1 MLGIIL
7 AIVAAFIQAL
17 GDIGKKKLTAIAP
30 PALVNWIPVTFGVIA
45 GGAFHLIYGFP
56 LVNWETLA
64 PVAMLAAA
72 LLILIEFRFVKAIS
86 SGDLSLV
93 MPFTATIPIFS
104 GLVAWGMSGEEPT
117 RAALIGILVIVV
129 GSWLMFANLRNWQS
143 ILEPFKQMIYQPAP
157 RYALQFC
164 FLNGFFINIMKM
176 GGEQS
181 SSLFFLWIVLI
192 QEWIVLS
199 IILAKQRVNPLAVVL
214 SRPLLAIGTGI
225 GWGLGIALVF
235 VSISLTL
242 VAYATAAN
250 RSHALF
256 VVLLSYIIL
265 KEGDIKRRL
274 VACSIMLI
282 GVFIILFG
290 R

>member
-7 AIVAAFIQAL
+7 AIVAAFVQAL

-30 PALVNWIPVTFGVIA
+30 ATLVNWIPVTFGVLM
-45 GGAFHLIYGFP
+45 GAAYHLLIGIPEFS
-56 LVNWETLA
+56 LNILA
-64 PVAMLAAA
+64 PTAILAAA
-72 LLILIEFRFVKAIS
+72 FLILIEFRFVKAIS

-104 GLVAWGMSGEEPT
+104 GLVAWFFSGEQP
-117 RAALIGILVIVV
+117 ANSALIGILIIVV
-129 GSWLMFANLRNWQS
+129 GSWLMFANLKSWRS
-143 ILEPFKQMIYQPAP
+143 VLEPFRQMIYQPAP
-157 RYALQFC
+157 RYALEFC
-164 FLNGFFINIMKM
+164 FLNGFFINLMKY

-181 SSLFFLWIVLI
+181 SPLFFLWIVLAL
-192 QEWIVLS
+192 EWIMLCLLLV
-199 IILAKQRVNPLAVVL
+199 KQKVNPLTVIFA
-214 SRPLLAIGTGI
+214 RPLLALGTGV

-250 RSHALF
+250 RIHALF
-256 VVLLSYIIL
+256 VVLLSYLIL
-265 KEGDIKRRL
+265 KEGEIKRRL
-274 VACSIMLI
+274 FACSIMLI
-282 GVFIILFG
+282 GVFIIILG